1 MPGYVVLESHVTDP
15 EKYEQYRQ
23 LAVASI
29 EQYGGR
35 FLVRGGNPQVLEGSW
50 SPKRIVIIEFPSV
63 GRATEWFHSPEYAP
77 AKALRKDAA
86 RVDMVAAQG
95 V

>member
-1 MPGYVVLESHVTDP
+1 MPGYLVLESEITDP
-15 EKYEQYRQ
+15 EKYDKYRQ
-23 LAVASI
+23 MAGSSI

-35 FLVRGGNPQVLEGSW
+35 FLVRGGNPQVLEGGW
-50 SPKRIVIIEFPSV
+50 SPKRVVIIEFPSV
-63 GRATEWFHSPEYAP
+63 ERAKAWFNSPEYAP

-86 RVDMVAAQG
+86 RIKMVAVEG